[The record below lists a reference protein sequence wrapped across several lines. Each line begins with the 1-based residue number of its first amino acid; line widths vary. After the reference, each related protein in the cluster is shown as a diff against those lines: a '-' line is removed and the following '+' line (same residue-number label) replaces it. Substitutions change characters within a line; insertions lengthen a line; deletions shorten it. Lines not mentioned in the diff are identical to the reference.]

1 MQVRNAVFR
10 ALADPTRREIL
21 RLLRAAPRTSGEI
34 AARFDSSW
42 PTVSRHLSVLKD
54 AGLVTAE
61 RNGQE
66 IHYEL
71 NTSVFEELVEHLM
84 ELLKPNGAH
93 AAHAPF
99 AALTHQRC
107 RMVDCQRRPSL
118 RRSLPSCCRRQRYDP
133 R

>member
-1 MQVRNAVFR
+1 MQGRNAVFR

-34 AARFDSSW
+34 AARFESSW
-42 PTVSRHLSVLKD
+42 PTVSRHLGVLKD

-71 NTSVFEELVEHLM
+71 NTSVFEDLIQYLM
-84 ELLKPNGAH
+84 TWTKGPPINRPAR
-93 AAHAPF
+93 
-99 AALTHQRC
+99 HQRA
-107 RMVDCQRRPSL
+107 
-118 RRSLPSCCRRQRYDP
+118 RQSEV
-133 R
+133 

>member
-34 AARFDSSW
+34 AALFDSSW
-42 PTVSRHLSVLKD
+42 PTVSRHLGVLKD

-71 NTSVFEELVEHLM
+71 NTSVFQDLVEHLM
-84 ELLKPNGAH
+84 EWVKPNG
-93 AAHAPF
+93 
-99 AALTHQRC
+99 
-107 RMVDCQRRPSL
+107 RP
-118 RRSLPSCCRRQRYDP
+118 R
-133 R
+133 